1 MANSNLKLGVVTAR
15 YLASDGVS
23 DAAHTLATTSSLPI
37 GAAVTRVTLIARG
50 AVAASGSATFTVTAG
65 GKSISTAVGKAKL
78 AAAGYIYTENSDFQ
92 ADTITS
98 SSAAIGVT
106 LASTSGGL
114 TGGTAD
120 VDIIV
125 EYALIA

>member
-23 DAAHTLATTSSLPI
+23 DSAHSLATSSSLPI

-50 AVAASGSATFTVTAG
+50 AVAASGSATMTITAG
-65 GKSISTAVGKAKL
+65 GKNISTAVGKAKL
-78 AAAGYIYTENSDFQ
+78 AGAGYIYTENSDFQ
-92 ADTITS
+92 ADTVTS
-98 SSAAIGVT
+98 SAAAIGVT

-125 EYALIA
+125 EYALLG

>member
-23 DAAHTLATTSSLPI
+23 DASHTLATSSSLPI
-37 GAAVTRVTLIARG
+37 GAAVTRVTLISRG
-50 AVAASGSATFTVTAG
+50 VFAASGSATIKITAG
-65 GKSISTAVGKAKL
+65 GKDISTAVGKAKL
-78 AAAGYIYTENSDFQ
+78 AGAGYIYTENSDFQ
-92 ADTITS
+92 ADTVTT

-106 LASTSGGL
+106 IAATSGGL

>member
-23 DAAHTLATTSSLPI
+23 DAAHSLATTSSLPI

-78 AAAGYIYTENSDFQ
+78 AGAGYIYTENSDFQ

>member
-1 MANSNLKLGVVTAR
+1 MANSNLKFGVVTAR
-15 YLASDGVS
+15 YVYTDGVS
-23 DAAHTLATTSSLPI
+23 DGAQTLATTSSLPI

-65 GKSISTAVGKAKL
+65 GKSISSAVAKAKL
-78 AAAGYIYTENSDFQ
+78 AGAGYIYSEAADLQ
-92 ADTITS
+92 ADSITDD
-98 SSAAIGVT
+98 ATAIGVT

-114 TGGTAD
+114 TGTSAD

-125 EYALIA
+125 EYALIG